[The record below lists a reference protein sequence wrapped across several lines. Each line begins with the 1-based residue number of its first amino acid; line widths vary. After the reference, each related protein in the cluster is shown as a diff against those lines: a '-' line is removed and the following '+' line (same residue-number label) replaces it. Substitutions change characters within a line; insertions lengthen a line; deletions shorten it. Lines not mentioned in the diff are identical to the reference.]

1 MGAGLTWTKSSSHG
15 WIVITG
21 PPHPYRDPLEKK
33 LNKETN
39 LLKINKLQRMWA
51 NNSIAAREATNNRKG
66 ACRN

>member
-1 MGAGLTWTKSSSHG
+1 MDCNHWASSPLQR
-15 WIVITG
+15 
-21 PPHPYRDPLEKK
+21 PPGEK

-51 NNSIAAREATNNRKG
+51 NNSIAAREATNNRKR